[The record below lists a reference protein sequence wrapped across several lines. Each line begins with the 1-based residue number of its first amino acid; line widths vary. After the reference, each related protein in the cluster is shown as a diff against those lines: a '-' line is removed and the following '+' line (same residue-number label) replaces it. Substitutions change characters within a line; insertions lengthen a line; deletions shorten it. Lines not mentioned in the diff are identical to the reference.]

1 MSPLSR
7 SRVLAVLAALGLL
20 AACGSSDDETTTT
33 TTTEQVSTT
42 EADDDEGGDDEGDD
56 DGGADAQGAEG
67 LLEAVERTRASDTA
81 SVELQL
87 GFDGGARLGSQEAT
101 LAGDVAL
108 DGSVGRIGVEIDGE
122 PDSLVV
128 VLLEERAWIG
138 GEGADVRSAL
148 PEGVDWVEV
157 PSADLLESPAFSNPG
172 DLAFLY
178 LVGGARDVE
187 ADGDVYTF
195 TIDFDA
201 AVDSAPE
208 ELREDLAST
217 LSFTGSLE
225 PEITGEAELD
235 GEGRLVSLSV
245 VGIQRPSEEEADQ
258 LGIDEEGLRIE
269 LHARIDDIDDTI
281 DVSEPEGETAPLEQA
296 PGIAQLLGLT
306 PS

>member
-1 MSPLSR
+1 MSRLSR
-7 SRVLAVLAALGLL
+7 PRLLAVLAALSLL
-20 AACGSSDDETTTT
+20 AACGSSDEETTTT

-42 EADDDEGGDDEGDD
+42 EADDNADDSGEGDD
-56 DGGADAQGAEG
+56 GEGDAQSAEG
-67 LLEAVERTRASDTA
+67 LLEAVERTRASETA

-108 DGSVGRIGVEIDGE
+108 DGSIGRIGVAIDGE
-122 PDSLVV
+122 ADSLVV

-138 GEGADVRSAL
+138 GEGADVRSAM
-148 PEGVDWVEV
+148 PDGVDWVEV

-195 TIDFDA
+195 TVDFEA

-208 ELREDLAST
+208 ELREEVAST

-235 GEGRLVSLSV
+235 DEGRLVSLSV

-258 LGIDEEGLRIE
+258 LGIDEDGLRIE
-269 LHARIDDIDDTI
+269 LHARITDIDEAI
-281 DVSEPEGETAPLEQA
+281 DVEEPEGEKAPLEEA

-306 PS
+306 PR